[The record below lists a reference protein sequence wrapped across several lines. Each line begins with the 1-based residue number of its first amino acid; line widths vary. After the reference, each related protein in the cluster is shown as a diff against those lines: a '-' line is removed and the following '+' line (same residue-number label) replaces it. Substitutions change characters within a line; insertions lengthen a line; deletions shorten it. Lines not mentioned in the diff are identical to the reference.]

1 MARGR
6 ELVARVLSRLR
17 ESAWWSLVPKAAFGA
32 LTLGALALLGSGVL
46 DGWVPTG
53 GALAPAEAAPATRGR
68 RTASASASASSP
80 APPPASASPSAS
92 ASASAAPPANG
103 KVVLNTA
110 TEADLQKLPG
120 VGPKKAKAIIA
131 LREKLGGKFKR
142 LEDLMRV
149 RGLKRRALERIRPL
163 VVLDAE
169 TEPSKKP
176 DTR

>member
-1 MARGR
+1 
-6 ELVARVLSRLR
+6 
-17 ESAWWSLVPKAAFGA
+17 
-32 LTLGALALLGSGVL
+32 
-46 DGWVPTG
+46 
-53 GALAPAEAAPATRGR
+53 
-68 RTASASASASSP
+68 
-80 APPPASASPSAS
+80 
-92 ASASAAPPANG
+92 
-103 KVVLNTA
+103 LNTA

-120 VGPKKAKAIIA
+120 VGPKKAKAILA

-169 TEPSKKP
+169 TEPPKKP